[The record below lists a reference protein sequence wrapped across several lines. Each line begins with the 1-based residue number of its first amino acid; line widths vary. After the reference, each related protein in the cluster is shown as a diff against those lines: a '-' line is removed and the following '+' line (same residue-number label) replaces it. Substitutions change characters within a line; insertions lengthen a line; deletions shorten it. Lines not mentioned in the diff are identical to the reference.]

1 MIRLDDPTTLS
12 LLYHLNS
19 EPWLNDDAYR
29 GTAYHQE
36 FKEIE
41 SPVGR
46 VALPAA
52 PPSALMQTLR
62 RRQSCRAYQPQAWLS
77 LESLSALALAA
88 YGIVRVAPLAGAS
101 SFLRRTVPSAGG
113 LFPLELFLFTQ
124 RVQGL
129 ADGLYHYDV
138 RAHGLTGVRTGAL
151 FAALEP
157 ALYAYPFVREANVL
171 FAFAAMFPRT
181 QRKYGP
187 RGYRYIL
194 LEAGHAAQNL
204 CVAAIE
210 RGLAT
215 LCIGGFVD
223 SALNRLIGLEPAA
236 EGVVYA
242 VAAGF
247 PETSEPES
255 GS

>member
-1 MIRLDDPTTLS
+1 MIRFEDPTTLS
-12 LLYHLNS
+12 LLFHLNS

-41 SPVGR
+41 APEGR
-46 VALPAA
+46 LALPAA
-52 PPSALMQTLR
+52 PASALMHTLR
-62 RRQSCRAYQPQAWLS
+62 RRRSCRAYDPRARLP
-77 LESLSALALAA
+77 LASLSALVLAA
-88 YGIVRVAPLAGAS
+88 YGIVRVAPLEGVS

-124 RVQGL
+124 RVQDV

-138 RAHGLTGVRTGAL
+138 RAHGLTAVRTGEL
-151 FAALEP
+151 FSSLEP
-157 ALYAYPFVREANVL
+157 ALYAFPFVRDANVL
-171 FAFAAMFPRT
+171 FAFAAMFSRT

-204 CVAAIE
+204 TIAATE
-210 RGLAT
+210 CGLGS

-223 SALNRLIGLEPAA
+223 SALNRAIGLEPSA

-242 VAAGF
+242 IAAGI
-247 PETSEPES
+247 PQE
-255 GS
+255 